1 MIEPVPSAS
10 GSVASS
16 TCKPNVTSDT
26 ESRAVNQRPNPTIEI
41 TETNSPKK
49 VDSNITKQVKCTLWK
64 EFFFI
69 LIKKFQFFFQ
79 KKNFVKFSL

>member
-1 MIEPVPSAS
+1 VIEPVPSAS
-10 GSVASS
+10 SSVASS

-49 VDSNITKQVKCTLWK
+49 VDSNITKQVKNT
-64 EFFFI
+64 FFLYLNKSVFNS
-69 LIKKFQFFFQ
+69 FFQ